1 MNKMLQTPLSV
12 LAVLALLSV
21 LSLPSFASP
30 GAHGPNGEHLDT
42 PNAAGAGG
50 GASPRLETKTEQFE
64 LVATL
69 AGGELSI
76 LIDRFETN
84 EPLLN
89 ALVEVE
95 SGGLKAKARFHA
107 DHGDYAVD
115 DEAMLKLLSK
125 PGAHALVITV
135 IAGKESDLLDGTL
148 NVLTAPAE
156 GAAHGHGHDGEH
168 GDEHGLGWGSTAKW
182 LGGGVLALGLLVAF
196 VLRKRNSS
204 FAFKKF
210 NGDAA

>member
-1 MNKMLQTPLSV
+1 MKKMLQTPLSV
-12 LAVLALLSV
+12 LAVLALLSL

-42 PNAAGAGG
+42 PNSAGAGG
-50 GASPRLETKTEQFE
+50 AASPRLETKTEQFE
-64 LVATL
+64 LVTSL

-107 DHGDYAVD
+107 DIGDYAVD
-115 DEAMLKLLSK
+115 DEAMLKLLGK
-125 PGAHALVITV
+125 PGSHALVITV

-148 NVLTAPAE
+148 NVLNAVAD
-156 GAAHGHGHDGEH
+156 GAAHGHGHDGVHDEAH
-168 GDEHGLGWGSTAKW
+168 GQGWGATAKW
-182 LGGGVLALGLLVAF
+182 LGGVLALGLLVAF
-196 VLRKRNSS
+196 VLRKRSGS

>member
-1 MNKMLQTPLSV
+1 MNKMLFKIPMAILV
-12 LAVLALLSV
+12 LLSM

-42 PNAAGAGG
+42 PNQAGAGG
-50 GASPRLETKTEQFE
+50 AASPRLETKTEQFE

-148 NVLTAPAE
+148 NVLNAPAE
-156 GAAHGHGHDGEH
+156 GAAYGHDHPGATDEAHGH
-168 GDEHGLGWGSTAKW
+168 GWGSTARW
-182 LGGGVLALGLLVAF
+182 VGGGVLALALLVAL
-196 VLRKRNSS
+196 VLRKRSGN

>member
-1 MNKMLQTPLSV
+1 MKKMLQTPLSV
-12 LAVLALLSV
+12 LAVLALLSL

-42 PNAAGAGG
+42 PNSAGAGG
-50 GASPRLETKTEQFE
+50 AASPRLETKTEQFE
-64 LVATL
+64 LVASL

-107 DHGDYAVD
+107 DIGDYAVD
-115 DEAMLKLLSK
+115 DEAMLKLLGK
-125 PGAHALVITV
+125 PGSHALVITV

-148 NVLTAPAE
+148 NVLNAVAD
-156 GAAHGHGHDGEH
+156 GAAHGHGHDGVHDEAH
-168 GDEHGLGWGSTAKW
+168 GQGWGATAKW
-182 LGGGVLALGLLVAF
+182 LGGVLALGLLVAF
-196 VLRKRNSS
+196 VLRKRSGS

>member
-12 LAVLALLSV
+12 LAMLALFSM

-42 PNAAGAGG
+42 PNAAGASGA
-50 GASPRLETKTEQFE
+50 ASPRLETKTEQFE

-115 DEAMLKLLSK
+115 DEAMLKLLNK

-156 GAAHGHGHDGEH
+156 GAAHGHGH
-168 GDEHGLGWGSTAKW
+168 GDAHDEAQGHGWGSKAKW
-182 LGGGVLALGLLVAF
+182 LGGGLLALGLLVAF
-196 VLRKRNSS
+196 VLRKRSGS